1 MILAPGKRG
10 QQAHQI
16 VAFDEVAFVVVEET
30 AVEVAVPGDAQVG
43 LVLAHGAGGGGALF
57 GQQGVGHAVGEAAV
71 GLHLA
76 EDELVGQV
84 RGQLP
89 EQQAGAAVARV
100 GHDPEGLLRGG
111 AGVVQDAADILLPE
125 ADRRHRGFVRR
136 QVHARG
142 QLGRHAVAQVVQA
155 GIAAHGPGAAQ
166 HQLEAVLVG
175 RVVAAGDH
183 DAGVEVLPGGGI
195 VDLFGAAHAQAEDPG
210 PGLMQARGQRGVQ
223 HRAAQTGIVA
233 EDDAPGGKMFGYGAA
248 QGKGQ
253 LWGQGIGHLAAD
265 VIGLEAGKIGHGGS
279 LRGPVRPVTGAFR

>member
-1 MILAPGKRG
+1 LKP
-10 QQAHQI
+10 
-16 VAFDEVAFVVVEET
+16 FS
-30 AVEVAVPGDAQVG
+30 
-43 LVLAHGAGGGGALF
+43 
-57 GQQGVGHAVGEAAV
+57 
-71 GLHLA
+71 
-76 EDELVGQV
+76 
-84 RGQLP
+84 
-89 EQQAGAAVARV
+89 
-100 GHDPEGLLRGG
+100 
-111 AGVVQDAADILLPE
+111 
-125 ADRRHRGFVRR
+125 
-136 QVHARG
+136 
-142 QLGRHAVAQVVQA
+142 
-155 GIAAHGPGAAQ
+155 
-166 HQLEAVLVG
+166 
-175 RVVAAGDH
+175 AAGDH